1 MARISP
7 DFCAKLT
14 ELLKKII
21 FADEFVVKHRQ
32 SEKNFVRNRKLP
44 FSYLILFMLNI
55 LRSSIQNEL
64 DNFFKII
71 TSSDVPV
78 HFITKG
84 AFSKAR
90 KKLKYQ
96 AFVELNNRMVD
107 YFYSQC
113 ELKTWKEYYVK
124 AVDGSKLILPYNG
137 ATRKFFG
144 THVNTNGE
152 NHVVANILQIFD
164 CLNGITTSALIAP
177 ESIGERE
184 LLATQIDILSNKDLL
199 LLDRGYPAFWM
210 FALFAAKN
218 IDFCARIDCSQW
230 KKIKNFVGSNE
241 QDKIIEITPTA
252 SMERLCEINN
262 VPKKVLNL
270 RLVKIELAS
279 GQTEI
284 LITSLTD
291 RRKYKNVIFKELYHL
306 RWPVEED
313 YKIIKHKLETENFSG
328 KSVESVF
335 QDFHAKIFTK
345 NLTAILKFG
354 TQSRVDAKCAKK
366 KLKYSY
372 VVNTTNALSKMKG
385 TIVLLFTRQRPNK
398 LINQLLDL
406 FECATEALRPN
417 RKQVRIK
424 RKFHKR
430 FFMQYKPI
438 S

>member
-21 FADEFVVKHRQ
+21 FSDEFVVKYRK
-32 SEKNFVRNRKLP
+32 SENDFVRSRKLP

-71 TSSDVPV
+71 TGSDVPV

-84 AFSKAR
+84 AFTKAR

-96 AFVELNNRMVD
+96 AFVELNDRMVE
-107 YFYSQC
+107 YFYS
-113 ELKTWKEYYVK
+113 ERDVKTWKKFCLK
-124 AVDGSKLILPYNG
+124 AVDGSKLLLPYNE
-137 ATRKFFG
+137 ATRQFFD

-152 NHVVANILQIFD
+152 NHVVANISQIFD

-184 LLATQIDILSNKDLL
+184 LLATQIDSLSNKDLL

-210 FALFAAKN
+210 FALFAEKN

-230 KKIKNFVGSNE
+230 KKIKNFTGSKE
-241 QDKIIEITPTA
+241 QDKIIEIIPTVF
-252 SMERLCEINN
+252 MENLCEINN
-262 VPKKVLNL
+262 VPKKTLSL

-291 RRKYKNVIFKELYHL
+291 RRKYKHLIFKELYHL
-306 RWPVEED
+306 RWPIEED
-313 YKIIKHKLETENFSG
+313 YKVIKHKVETENFSG

-335 QDFHAKIFTK
+335 QDFYAKIFTK

-372 VVNTTNALSKMKG
+372 AVNTTNALSKMKD
-385 TIVLLFTRQRPNK
+385 TIILLFTRQKPNK
-398 LINQLLDL
+398 LINQLMDL
-406 FECATEALRPN
+406 FESVTEAVRPN
-417 RKQVRIK
+417 RKNVRLR